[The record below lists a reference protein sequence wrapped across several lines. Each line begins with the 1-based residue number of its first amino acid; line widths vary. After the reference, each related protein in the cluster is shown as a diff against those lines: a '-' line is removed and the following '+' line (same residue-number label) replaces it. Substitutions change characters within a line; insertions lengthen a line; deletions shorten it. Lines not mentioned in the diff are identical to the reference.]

1 MTVPHSNCNSTMFS
15 HSGQCPDV
23 QVSENNA
30 VTRITL
36 SFLELILK
44 PENLSF
50 HVSCDISRS
59 QQIMTHTP
67 MSCGQWGWKYPFS
80 TASSQ
85 TGRANKWGDPLSL
98 ELTRDARQHSE
109 LPLPL
114 KNLSVNDRI
123 KSYHSAPSSL
133 VPFIPSWLNSLKFM
147 RQGRTE
153 GVYIKLDFK

>member
-15 HSGQCPDV
+15 RSGQCSGV

-44 PENLSF
+44 PKNLSF
-50 HVSCDISRS
+50 HISCNLS
-59 QQIMTHTP
+59 QSQVIMIHTP
-67 MSCGQWGWKYPFS
+67 KSCGQWAENIHLAQLPAKQEELINDEILW
-80 TASSQ
+80 
-85 TGRANKWGDPLSL
+85 SL
-98 ELTRDARQHSE
+98 ELTRDPREHSE

-123 KSYHSAPSSL
+123 RSYCSAPSSL

-153 GVYIKLDFK
+153 GVYIKLGFK